1 MHTIILCESDT
12 TMALRKIY
20 TLGEPVLRRP
30 AKKVSQFTKALQEL
44 VDDMVETMH
53 SADGVGLAAPQIGI
67 SQRIIVVQLPEEY
80 EHPEAG
86 KLFALVNPEI
96 VARSEE
102 EAVESE
108 GCLSIPNIIGPV
120 KRSLKVTVKA
130 RDVRGRLLRV
140 EAEGFL
146 ARAFQHEIDH
156 LDGILFIDRVE
167 SPELLRRVTPE
178 GEVVPLQA
186 PEELTA

>member
-1 MHTIILCESDT
+1 MTV
-12 TMALRKIY
+12 RKIY

-30 AKKVSQFTKALQEL
+30 AKKVSQFNKALQEL
-44 VDDMVETMH
+44 VDDMVETMQ
-53 SADGVGLAAPQIGI
+53 SADGIGLAAPQIGI

-80 EHPEAG
+80 EHPLAG

-96 VARSEE
+96 VERSEE
-102 EAVESE
+102 EAIENE

-120 KRSLKVTVKA
+120 KRSLRVTVKGK
-130 RDVRGRLLRV
+130 DVRGRPTRV
-140 EAEGFL
+140 EADGFL

-178 GEVVPLQA
+178 GEVVPLET
-186 PEELTA
+186 PEELKA

>member
-1 MHTIILCESDT
+1 MTV
-12 TMALRKIY
+12 RKIY

-30 AKKVSQFTKALQEL
+30 AKKVSQFNKALQEL

-80 EHPEAG
+80 EHPLAG
-86 KLFALVNPEI
+86 RLFALVNPEI
-96 VARSEE
+96 VERSEE
-102 EAVESE
+102 EEVENE

-120 KRSLKVTVKA
+120 RRSLRVTVKGKDA
-130 RDVRGRLLRV
+130 RGRPTRV

-178 GEVVPLQA
+178 GEVVPLET
-186 PEELTA
+186 PEELKA